1 MQEKLK
7 RSTPVTMKVIL
18 YLVMIVLILIA
29 LAPTLWMVST
39 SLKPKWEVFE
49 SQVRWIPN
57 TITLDNYKRAFELLP
72 LFNWLNNSAVT
83 AVFTLV
89 LTLFCDILIAYAFA
103 KMEFKG
109 KNFLFA
115 LVLITIMV
123 PIYSTAVPMYKL
135 TRWMNLI
142 DTKTG
147 IILPQAAEAIGVFL
161 LTQFFRS
168 IPKELNEAAKIDGAS
183 QWTTIWRV
191 VVPLSI
197 PAITVLAILTL
208 ANSWNNFFWP
218 LVIAQSNSSITLPV
232 GLSSVMSG
240 VSEGAEAREYG
251 LIMATSIIASLPTII
266 AFLFLQRKFIEGIS
280 MTGIKG

>member
-1 MQEKLK
+1 
-7 RSTPVTMKVIL
+7 MKVIL
-18 YLVMIVLILIA
+18 YVVMIVLILIA

-49 SQVRWIPN
+49 SEVRWIPN
-57 TITLDNYKRAFELLP
+57 TVTLDNYKRAFELLP

-147 IILPQAAEAIGVFL
+147 IILPQAAEAIGVFCSPSFL
-161 LTQFFRS
+161 
-168 IPKELNEAAKIDGAS
+168 EAFQK
-183 QWTTIWRV
+183 
-191 VVPLSI
+191 
-197 PAITVLAILTL
+197 
-208 ANSWNNFFWP
+208 N
-218 LVIAQSNSSITLPV
+218 
-232 GLSSVMSG
+232 
-240 VSEGAEAREYG
+240 
-251 LIMATSIIASLPTII
+251 
-266 AFLFLQRKFIEGIS
+266 
-280 MTGIKG
+280 

>member
-1 MQEKLK
+1 MPGITKI
-7 RSTPVTMKVIL
+7 IL
-18 YLVMIVLILIA
+18 YIVMMILIILT
-29 LAPTLWMVST
+29 LAPTLWMLST

-49 SQVRWIPN
+49 SDIRWIPR

-72 LFNWLNNSAVT
+72 LFNWLKNSAVT
-83 AVFTLV
+83 ALVTLL

-103 KMEFKG
+103 RMEFKG
-109 KNFLFA
+109 KNILFTI
-115 LVLITIMV
+115 VLITIMV

-135 TRWMNLI
+135 IRWMNLI

-161 LTQFFRS
+161 LTQFFKS
-168 IPKELNEAAKIDGAS
+168 IPKELSEAAKIDGAN
-183 QWTTIWRV
+183 QWTIIWKV
-191 VVPLSI
+191 IVPLSV
-197 PAITVLAILTL
+197 PAITVLSILTL

-218 LVIAQSNSSITLPV
+218 LVVAQSNTSITLPV

-251 LIMATSIIASLPTII
+251 LIMATSIIACMPTIV

>member
-1 MQEKLK
+1 MHGQFH
-7 RSTPVTMKVIL
+7 RSTPGIIKLIL
-18 YLVMIVLILIA
+18 YLFMIIVTVFT
-29 LAPTLWMVST
+29 LAPTAWMIST

-49 SQVRWIPN
+49 SVVRWIPK
-57 TITLDNYKRAFELLP
+57 TFTLDNYIRSFQLLP
-72 LFNWLNNSAVT
+72 LFNWLSNSAVV
-83 AVFTLV
+83 AVFTLL
-89 LTLFCDILIAYAFA
+89 LTLFCDILVAYAFG
-103 KMEFKG
+103 KMEFRG
-109 KNFLFA
+109 KSFLFT
-115 LVLITIMV
+115 LVLITVMV

-135 TRWMNLI
+135 TRWMGFM

-168 IPKELNEAAKIDGAS
+168 IPRELSEAAKIDGAS
-183 QWTTIWRV
+183 QWTIVWRV
-191 VVPLSI
+191 VVPLSV
-197 PAITVLAILTL
+197 PAITVLTILTL

-218 LVIAQSNSSITLPV
+218 LVIAQSNASITLPV

-251 LIMATSIIASLPTII
+251 LIMATSIIACLPIVV
-266 AFLFLQRKFIEGIS
+266 AFLFLQRRFIEGIS

>member
-1 MQEKLK
+1 
-7 RSTPVTMKVIL
+7 
-18 YLVMIVLILIA
+18 
-29 LAPTLWMVST
+29 
-39 SLKPKWEVFE
+39 
-49 SQVRWIPN
+49 
-57 TITLDNYKRAFELLP
+57 
-72 LFNWLNNSAVT
+72 
-83 AVFTLV
+83 
-89 LTLFCDILIAYAFA
+89 
-103 KMEFKG
+103 
-109 KNFLFA
+109 
-115 LVLITIMV
+115 
-123 PIYSTAVPMYKL
+123 MYKL

-183 QWTTIWRV
+183 QWTTIWKV

-197 PAITVLAILTL
+197 PAITVLVILTL

-251 LIMATSIIASLPTII
+251 LIMAKSIIASLPTII